1 MTTLARRHFLQ
12 HSAAKVASAEPEA
25 QRAGANAYELM
36 LVQLAEHRRLLKG
49 IQSIEQKAKVKADL
63 LPTYSPWVKGVLETG
78 KGEQDDVV
86 MTVMVWSLD
95 AGIWRAALEIAE
107 YAVPHGLTMPD
118 QYQRDT
124 ATVLAEEIAEQ
135 AIKLLATPETAAS
148 VDLGALLQ
156 VERLVAEKDMP
167 DEVRAKLH
175 KAIGYSMRQNPDLE
189 QKQLALDHLQRAVQ
203 LHDKVGVKKDI
214 EILEREVKNFTPPST
229 NTGSNTP

>member
-1 MTTLARRHFLQ
+1 MTTIARRHFLQ
-12 HSAAKVASAEPEA
+12 HQAAKVASIEPEV
-25 QRAGANAYELM
+25 QRAGANAYELQ
-36 LVQLAEHRRLLKG
+36 LVQLAEHRRRLKG
-49 IQSIEQKAKVKADL
+49 IQSIEQKAKVKAEL

-107 YAVPHGLTMPD
+107 YAIPHGLTMPD

-135 AIKLLATPETAAS
+135 AIKMLAAPETATN
-148 VDLGALLQ
+148 VDVGALLQ
-156 VERLVAEKDMP
+156 VERLVAERDMP

-175 KAIGYSMRQNPDLE
+175 KAIGYAMMLSHDQE
-189 QKQLALDHLQRAVQ
+189 QKQLALDHLRRGLQ

-214 EILEREVKNFTPPST
+214 EVLEREIKNLGQAQT
-229 NTGSNTP
+229 NTGNTP